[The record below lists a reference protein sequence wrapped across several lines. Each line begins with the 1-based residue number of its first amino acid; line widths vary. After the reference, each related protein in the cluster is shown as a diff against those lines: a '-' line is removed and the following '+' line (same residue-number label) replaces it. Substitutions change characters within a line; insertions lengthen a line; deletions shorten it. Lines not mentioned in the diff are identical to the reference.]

1 MADTYCRCGDPECP
15 IHLGLS
21 DNDKPSY
28 FVRHAHTE
36 YVEGCFRCDLSREET
51 RDTTPVDAPRDCNGQ
66 ALGSSCEC
74 GPGECP
80 TTPVGGAS

>member
-51 RDTTPVDAPRDCNGQ
+51 RDTTPRRGRVV
-66 ALGSSCEC
+66 S
-74 GPGECP
+74 
-80 TTPVGGAS
+80 ASLHDELT